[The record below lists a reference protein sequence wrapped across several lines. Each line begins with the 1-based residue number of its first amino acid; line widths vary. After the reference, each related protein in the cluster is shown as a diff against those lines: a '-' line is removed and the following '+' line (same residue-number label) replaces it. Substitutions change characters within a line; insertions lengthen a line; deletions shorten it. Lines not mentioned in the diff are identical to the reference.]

1 MAISL
6 ALLFALLSVILLSG
20 HALAKTETAV
30 ELGEA
35 VLTLDAANFSDVVAK
50 HQFIV
55 VEFYAPWCGHCKQLA
70 PEYEKA
76 AAVLRNNDP
85 PVALAK
91 VDAYDE
97 RNKEIKDKYQVHAYP
112 TIKIIENGGS
122 NVRGYGGPRDAEGIV
137 QYLKKQVGP
146 ASIELRSAE
155 VAQSI
160 GDKGVVLVGV
170 FPEFAGVEYENFMA
184 VAEKKRSDYDFFH
197 TSDAGIL
204 PHGDQAIKGPVVRLF
219 KPFDELF
226 VDSQDFDKDALE
238 KFIEVSGFPTVVTFD
253 ADPTNHKFLERY
265 YSTPSAKAML
275 FLNFSDDRIEAF
287 KSQIQEAAKQFSANN
302 ISFLIGDV
310 EAADRAFQYFGLKE
324 NDVPL
329 LFVIAQSGKY
339 LNPTIDPDQVI
350 PWLKQYIYGNLTPY
364 VKSEPIPKVNDQPV
378 KVVVADS
385 IDDIVFNSGKNV
397 LLEFYA
403 PWCGHCRK
411 LDPILE
417 AVAVSLQDDEDVV
430 IAKMD
435 GTANDIPTD
444 FAVEGYPTI
453 YFYSTTGDLYSY
465 NGGRT
470 AEDIIKFI
478 KEHKG
483 PRAVAGDEVTQTGA
497 GAVEE
502 DMTPSSPSE
511 LLKDEL

>member
-1 MAISL
+1 MVLPSILIAGIFLL
-6 ALLFALLSVILLSG
+6 AG
-20 HALAKTETAV
+20 PYLAEAEYAV

-35 VLTLDAANFSDVVAK
+35 VLTLDAGNFSEVVAK
-50 HQFIV
+50 HLFIV

-70 PEYEKA
+70 PEQYEKA
-76 AAVLRNNDP
+76 AAVLRKHDP
-85 PVALAK
+85 LVALAK
-91 VDAYDE
+91 LDAYDE
-97 RNKEIKDKYQVHAYP
+97 RNKEIKDKYQVHSYP
-112 TIKIIENGGS
+112 TIKIIENGG
-122 NVRGYGGPRDAEGIV
+122 NKVRGYGGPRDADGIV
-137 QYLKKQVGP
+137 EYLKKQVGP
-146 ASIELRSAE
+146 ASIELKSAE
-155 VAQSI
+155 EAAHII

-170 FPEFAGVEYENFMA
+170 FPKFAGVDYETFMA

-204 PHGDQAIKGPVVRLF
+204 PRGDQTIKGPVVRLF

-287 KSQIQEAAKQFSANN
+287 RSQIQEAAKQFSANN
-302 ISFLIGDV
+302 LSFLIGDV
-310 EAADRAFQYFGLKE
+310 EAADRAFQ
-324 NDVPL
+324 
-329 LFVIAQSGKY
+329 
-339 LNPTIDPDQVI
+339 
-350 PWLKQYIYGNLTPY
+350 YGNLTPY

-411 LDPILE
+411 LAPILE
-417 AVAVSLQDDEDVV
+417 EVAVSMQDDEDVV

-465 NGGRT
+465 NGGRS
-470 AEDIIKFI
+470 AEDIISFI
-478 KEHKG
+478 KKHKG
-483 PRAVAGDEVTQTGA
+483 PKVSAVDEVAQTGA

-502 DMTPSSPSE
+502 VSTPSSPSE
-511 LLKDEL
+511 LPNDEL